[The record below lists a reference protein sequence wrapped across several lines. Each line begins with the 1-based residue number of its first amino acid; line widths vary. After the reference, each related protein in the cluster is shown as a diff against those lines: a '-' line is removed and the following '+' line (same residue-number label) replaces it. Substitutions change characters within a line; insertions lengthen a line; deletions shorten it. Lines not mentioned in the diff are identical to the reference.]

1 MGLFPFFGAPDM
13 SQVPL
18 PKDPPAL
25 IRDVSKRTY
34 NDFAEQADQLDY
46 QIDLFKLKLPGYI
59 QDFQTK
65 LNANYDVYY
74 NAKLKAYKFE
84 LVKNVDE
91 RNKQILD
98 FQNNYGRTLKK
109 YMDKQKKETFFDKLN
124 PFNFLEEVK
133 IGGNA
138 ALFDS

>member
-1 MGLFPFFGAPDM
+1 MASPISLNPSYDRSNRADTKMGLFPFFGAPDIDM

-91 RNKQILD
+91 RNK
-98 FQNNYGRTLKK
+98 
-109 YMDKQKKETFFDKLN
+109 
-124 PFNFLEEVK
+124 
-133 IGGNA
+133 
-138 ALFDS
+138 